1 MIEIAEAPLSC
12 SPRDGVELWF
22 ADLENVA
29 ALLDAREAEVPSLS
43 QSERAQSA
51 AITSGAR
58 DRDLWRLSHI
68 ALRIVLERWAG
79 TGIRQVPY
87 VIGARGKPALP
98 GERPPFSLAH
108 SGAAVLIGVTSAGS
122 IGVDMEALREVK
134 MTDERAAKLIAA
146 GEALNPGQPLPA
158 GPGPRRTLQAW
169 VRFEAVA
176 KVTGGGIGPNL
187 ASLRSA
193 AAMPGP
199 EGGAQGASHEIDV
212 RDLAAPDG
220 YVAAFA
226 GSNTRGTTGFYAFP
240 STAETLAAVFPPG
253 PAVGR

>member
-22 ADLENVA
+22 VDLDNVA
-29 ALLDAREAEVPSLS
+29 ALLDVREAEFPSLS
-43 QSERAQSA
+43 QSERAQYA
-51 AITSGAR
+51 AITSGAH

-98 GERPPFSLAH
+98 GDRPSFSLAH
-108 SGAAVLIGVTSAGS
+108 SGAAALIGVTSSGS
-122 IGVDMEALREVK
+122 IGVDMEALRDMK
-134 MTDERAAKLIAA
+134 ITDARAAKLIAA
-146 GEALNPGQPLPA
+146 GEALNPGEPLPS
-158 GPGPRRTLQAW
+158 GPGPLQTLQAW

-193 AAMPGP
+193 SAAPGQDGRA
-199 EGGAQGASHEIDV
+199 EGAAHEIGV

-226 GSNTRGTTGFYAFP
+226 ASNTRGTTGFYAFP
-240 STAETLAAVFPPG
+240 STAETLTAVFPPG
-253 PAVGR
+253 SAVGR